1 MKLGHIIYKELWQ
14 RRHESVASCIA
25 ILLGIAIIVSI
36 QTISVSSKAKIIA
49 EVHHLGSNILIIP
62 AGTKVSDYYAADFG
76 KETMP
81 EQYVH
86 FLHTSDFSEKVHE
99 MIPKLS
105 VKVDVKGK
113 NVILTGVLPK
123 DEFADKPEW
132 RMNTGFLNAERKT
145 QLITKQ
151 EGLPVV
157 GEPEPSNGLAGQ
169 FEKLTLKYATKTKRK
184 AFDSLGLREIMLG
197 SESAHILGL
206 KEDDSLEIKG
216 RHFTVSQLLEET
228 GTVDDIRVFAH
239 LHTVQD
245 IAGAGKVIN
254 AIEVVGCGCTKDLVQ
269 LGRDMEAAL
278 PGTKVITI
286 RDIAQAQSNTIKMMK
301 NYSWILF
308 IIVMLIGGA
317 SIANYMFADIHERRR
332 EIGTLLAI
340 GATPGM
346 IVSIFLRKAVLLG
359 LTGGVLGYMAG
370 TGFAFM
376 LGRYMLRVDIFP
388 QAMFLVWSIAIAVIL
403 AVACTLI
410 PARNAAG
417 LDPTVILR
425 EE

>member
-1 MKLGHIIYKELWQ
+1 
-14 RRHESVASCIA
+14 
-25 ILLGIAIIVSI
+25 
-36 QTISVSSKAKIIA
+36 
-49 EVHHLGSNILIIP
+49 
-62 AGTKVSDYYAADFG
+62 
-76 KETMP
+76 
-81 EQYVH
+81 
-86 FLHTSDFSEKVHE
+86 
-99 MIPKLS
+99 
-105 VKVDVKGK
+105 
-113 NVILTGVLPK
+113 
-123 DEFADKPEW
+123 
-132 RMNTGFLNAERKT
+132 
-145 QLITKQ
+145 
-151 EGLPVV
+151 
-157 GEPEPSNGLAGQ
+157 
-169 FEKLTLKYATKTKRK
+169 
-184 AFDSLGLREIMLG
+184 MLG
-197 SESAHILGL
+197 SEAAHILGL

-216 RHFTVSQLLEET
+216 RHFRVSQLLEET

-245 IAGAGKVIN
+245 IAGVGKVIN

-269 LGRDMEAAL
+269 LGRDMEGIL

-301 NYSWILF
+301 NYSWVLF

-346 IVSIFLRKAVLLG
+346 IVSIFIRKAVLLG

-376 LGRYMLRVDIFP
+376 LGQYMLKVDIFP
-388 QAMFLVWSIAIAVIL
+388 QAIFLVWSIAVAVIL
-403 AVACTLI
+403 AVACTVI